1 MVKQLPTRLGA
12 TVNQVSSPLWAASAW
27 SVSIAAAGETRVVTP
42 RLPFARVGSH
52 PKCEISL
59 PASGLPDVAFL
70 LIVHGTSAEAWP
82 LALMEPA
89 AWGPLAPEQVLSV
102 GVCKLTVTLN
112 PKASSNAQQPAP
124 HFPGLEFSGPKGR
137 WDTQLKRPVT
147 IFGSAPPSA
156 MRLKHDSLA
165 PCHGCFVSLTTGL
178 WFLKLASRIT
188 PQGKWTLSEKP
199 SLTRVQPNTG
209 LDLGSVQ
216 VRQQAPPAPSPASQ
230 KNSPA
235 SKKNNAADKKT
246 KAAAQK
252 TSVATKTKPPASHP
266 APQKAKPPAPQT
278 QPSSTESGAA
288 RIVSAEQLTHNVTGS
303 IVHLSRRRHWK
314 RRLAVGIVLALVT
327 FVATAIILQI
337 WKTVQAEVAGWA

>member
-1 MVKQLPTRLGA
+1 M
-12 TVNQVSSPLWAASAW
+12 NQVSSPLWAASAW

-102 GVCKLTVTLN
+102 GACKLTVTLN

-199 SLTRVQPNTG
+199 SLTRVQSNTG

-216 VRQQAPPAPSPASQ
+216 VRQLAP
-230 KNSPA
+230 PA
-235 SKKNNAADKKT
+235 SKKNSAADKKT

-252 TSVATKTKPPASHP
+252 TSVATKT
-266 APQKAKPPAPQT
+266 KPPAPQT